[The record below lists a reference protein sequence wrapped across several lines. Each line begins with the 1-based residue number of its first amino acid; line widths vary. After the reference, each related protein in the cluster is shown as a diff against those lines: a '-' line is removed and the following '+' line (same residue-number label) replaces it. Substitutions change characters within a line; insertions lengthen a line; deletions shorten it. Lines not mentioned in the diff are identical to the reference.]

1 MYKNESKSI
10 NFFHLI
16 YSHCACVICVI
27 AAVSYCLIEI
37 HGYTSYPEELINNCT
52 AALFVHYSIRNK
64 ETVDVNV
71 RVNLCEMFSN
81 NRHAGICT

>member
-1 MYKNESKSI
+1 MC
-10 NFFHLI
+10 HL
-16 YSHCACVICVI
+16 CDCCC
-27 AAVSYCLIEI
+27 SYCLIEI
-37 HGYTSYPEELINNCT
+37 RGYTTYPEELINNCT

-81 NRHAGICT
+81 NRQSGIYIYGGMSTSRLNH